1 MALPSKK
8 VVARGLKRKTH
19 TLQTKYDAILEVEKG
34 EKTKTQVAADLGIPL
49 NTLSTWIG
57 KADEYKKAYQN
68 QTFGPATKRMKKGA
82 YPDLDDA
89 LDLFMR
95 NARSQPKPISIS
107 GPILQGEAL
116 NIAKELGHD
125 AFKGSQGQQAQC
137 QGTQTGCGSS
147 TI

>member
-57 KADEYKKAYQN
+57 KADEYRRPTRTRPLVQP
-68 QTFGPATKRMKKGA
+68 PAHE
-82 YPDLDDA
+82 D
-89 LDLFMR
+89 
-95 NARSQPKPISIS
+95 
-107 GPILQGEAL
+107 
-116 NIAKELGHD
+116 
-125 AFKGSQGQQAQC
+125 
-137 QGTQTGCGSS
+137 GCLSV
-147 TI
+147 TWTDCP